1 MSAIQ
6 KAQTAWGDELP
17 DWVHA
22 LATECSATSQKATAG
37 RIGYSPAVVNTV
49 LARTYK
55 GDLTAVQQAVEGA
68 LLSAT
73 VMCPVAG
80 DIPANVCLEYQRRPL
95 VPTNSQRVRMF
106 RACRNG
112 CRHSRHK

>member
-6 KAQTAWGDELP
+6 KARTAWGDELP

-22 LATECSATSQKATAG
+22 LATECSATSQKAAAG

-80 DIPANVCLEYQRRPL
+80 DIPSHVCLEYQRRPL

-106 RACRNG
+106 RACRSG
-112 CRHSRHK
+112 CPHSRHK